1 MRKNENLKILTFLF
15 LILMAGC
22 SAYSVETTPY
32 TISAD
37 FVMEEDSDAYQIC
50 GAEVTFFNWSEKEV
64 TEFEVNFYLFDSDG
78 EPAREYWNLV
88 TFDIVKTLQAGE
100 TCSLTLSLDTYM
112 TSVPQELLS
121 IDYLFV
127 SKIIY
132 SDGSVW
138 EDPYGMAAFM

>member
-1 MRKNENLKILTFLF
+1 MRRNKKLKLLSLAF
-15 LILMAGC
+15 LIFMSGC
-22 SAYSVETTPY
+22 SVYSDESLPY

-37 FVMEEDSDAYQIC
+37 FVMEEESDDYQIC
-50 GAEVTFFNWSEKEV
+50 GAQVTFYNWSEKEV
-64 TEFEVNFYLFDSDG
+64 NEFEVNFYLFDSDG
-78 EPAREYWNLV
+78 EPARECWNMV
-88 TFDIVKTLQAGE
+88 TFDIVKTLAAGE
-100 TCSLTLSLDTYM
+100 TCKLCLSLDTYM
-112 TSVPQELLS
+112 TSVPQALLT